1 MRWFFYARI
10 PFMSPKRFW
19 TILVTSALTLVG
31 GVLALNFMPSEKQIE
46 ARLVRLYDTN
56 DPQFRRSLGV
66 LLGPPILE
74 GNKVEAL
81 LNGDQIFPSMLE
93 AIRSAKKTITFET
106 YIYWS
111 ESIGREFADAL
122 MERARA
128 GVKVHVMLDFMG
140 SVKMDLA
147 QIDAM
152 KQAGVQVQRYHKP
165 VWWKLARLN
174 NRTHRKLLVID
185 GKVGYTGGVGIADQ
199 WRGNAQDE
207 KHWRDTH
214 FRIEG
219 PVVGQVQAVFN
230 DNWLKATGTVLDGPD
245 YFPALQPVGDM
256 PAQMF
261 SSSPT
266 GGSESMHLMYLMAIT
281 SARKTIDLA
290 AAYFVPDD
298 LTIRTLIEAAK
309 RGVRVRILMPGK
321 IIDSDLVKA
330 ASRERW
336 GELLAAGVKL
346 AEYQPT
352 MYHVKALVVDNLLVS
367 VGSTNFDNRSFSI
380 NDEANLNVL
389 HEGFAREQSA
399 IFEDDWRR
407 ANPVT
412 KAEFR
417 ERPWWQRVTT
427 GISSLISAQL

>member
-19 TILVTSALTLVG
+19 TILVTAALTLVG

-152 KQAGVQVQRYHKP
+152 KAAGVQVQRYHKP

-245 YFPALQPVGDM
+245 YFPALQHVGDM

-352 MYHVKALVVDNLLVS
+352 MYHVKALIVDKLLVS

-380 NDEANLNVL
+380 NDEANLNVV

-412 KAEFR
+412 KVEFR
-417 ERPWWQRVTT
+417 ERSWWDRITT
-427 GISSLISAQL
+427 SISSLISAQL

>member
-1 MRWFFYARI
+1 MRRKVT
-10 PFMSPKRFW
+10 PSLFW
-19 TILVTSALTLVG
+19 TILVTAALTLVG
-31 GVLALNFMPSEKQIE
+31 GILLLNFAPNEKQIE
-46 ARLVRLYDTN
+46 TRLSRQYDSN

-74 GNKVEAL
+74 GNKVEVL
-81 LNGDQIFPSMLE
+81 LNGDQIFPAMLD
-93 AIRSAKKTITFET
+93 AIRSAEKTITFET

-111 ESIGREFADAL
+111 ESIGKEFADAL

-152 KQAGVQVQRYHKP
+152 KQAGVLVQRYHKP

-185 GKVGYTGGVGIADQ
+185 GKVGFTGGVGIADQ
-199 WRGNAQDE
+199 WRGNAQD
-207 KHWRDTH
+207 KDHWRDTH

-219 PVVGQVQAVFN
+219 PVVGQIQAVFN

-245 YFPALQPVGDM
+245 YFPALKPVGDM

-266 GGSESMHLMYLMAIT
+266 GGSESMHLMYLMTIT
-281 SARKTIDLA
+281 AARKTIDLS

-309 RGVRVRILMPGK
+309 RGVRVRILMPGD

-352 MYHVKALVVDNLLVS
+352 MYHVKALIVDDLLVS

-380 NDEANLNVL
+380 NDEANLNIL
-389 HEGFAREQSA
+389 HAGFAREQTA
-399 IFEDDWRR
+399 IFEDDWKRS
-407 ANPVT
+407 NPVT

-417 ERPWWQRVTT
+417 ERPLWERFTT
-427 GISSLISAQL
+427 SIASLVGAQL

>member
-1 MRWFFYARI
+1 MR
-10 PFMSPKRFW
+10 PKVFW
-19 TILVTSALTLVG
+19 TVLVTAALTLAG
-31 GVLALNFMPSEKQIE
+31 GVLALNFMPGEKQIE
-46 ARLVRLYDTN
+46 TRLSRLYDSN

-74 GNKVEAL
+74 GNKVEVL
-81 LNGDQIFPSMLE
+81 LNGDQIFPAMLD

-111 ESIGREFADAL
+111 ESIGQEFADAL

-140 SVKMDLA
+140 SMKMDLA

-152 KQAGVQVQRYHKP
+152 KAAGVQVQRYHKP

-185 GKVGYTGGVGIADQ
+185 GKVGFTGGVGIADQ

-207 KHWRDTH
+207 NHWRDTH

-245 YFPALQPVGDM
+245 YFPALAPVGDM

-266 GGSESMHLMYLMAIT
+266 GGSESMHLMYLMTIT
-281 SARKTIDLA
+281 AARKSIDLA

-298 LTIRTLIEAAK
+298 LTIRTLMEASR

-352 MYHVKALVVDNLLVS
+352 MYHVKALIVDELLVS

-380 NDEANLNVL
+380 NDEANLNIL
-389 HEGFAREQSA
+389 HAGFAREQTA
-399 IFEDDWRR
+399 IFEADWKR

-412 KAEFR
+412 KAEFH
-417 ERPWWQRVTT
+417 ERPWWQRVSTSVASVV
-427 GISSLISAQL
+427 GEQL